1 MAFDEPTRYHRWY
14 GRNTPPAPNRRITVG
29 DLSLIVDGV
38 DLRRVTFG
46 GVAIMDR
53 VFVGVRDVD
62 WGTVPPTLEAPW
74 EIMTDAS
81 AGRIDLAFRAHHI
94 GAGIRFAW
102 QGRISVGPGP
112 TLAME
117 MDGVAGAGFRYARI
131 GLCALLPASSTAGR
145 PIVSRSDHGEP
156 RRDVLPSHIGPQ
168 LIVDGVDQPLIPAFR
183 ELEVA
188 LPDGLLRVDFEGD
201 EFELEDQRNWTDD
214 SFKAYSLMAGERYP
228 RTARPDQRFRQRVT
242 LTVAPPAAEAP
253 GSSTSR
259 PAPAVIGPVGD
270 DRSNHATVHLTDE
283 SLHWPAI
290 GLGAATEGP
299 PLDDMEAAA
308 LRALRLDH
316 VRVDVRPGDPDWQD
330 RSRSAARDVR
340 AVGAGLELAL
350 SLDEHA
356 LDESRSLPGLVEET
370 PIARV
375 LVFHRPTQGTATTPP
390 GWVARARQLL
400 GPAAPGARWIIG
412 TDGDFAEI
420 NRDRPLPGG
429 PDGAD
434 GVCYAMNPQIHAS
447 DETSMSETLPVQGE
461 TVVTART
468 WFPAGDVC
476 TTPVTLRQR
485 FNPAAL
491 AEERV
496 GDRAEGLG
504 PDDVLPV
511 GVDRRQRSLYG
522 AGWTLGSIAS
532 LTAAGAT
539 SGTWHQTVGW
549 RGLLERSRPP
559 ARPGWGDVIP
569 GEIYPVYLVFA
580 DVADRDAWDPVR
592 CMVGSSRD
600 VVALGM
606 RAGSRCRVL
615 LANLAATVVDVR
627 ITGLPAGRARST
639 VLDALTPTTTLSG
652 TLDRR
657 TRAILESRD
666 GGLDVR
672 LAPFAMVRIDTPV

>member
-1 MAFDEPTRYHRWY
+1 MAIDEPTRYHRWY
-14 GRNTPPAPNRRITVG
+14 GRRTPPSPNRRISVG

-38 DLRRVTFG
+38 DLRRVTVG

-53 VFVGVRDVD
+53 VFVAVRDVD
-62 WGTVPPTLEAPW
+62 WGTLPPTLEAPW
-74 EIMTDAS
+74 EIMTDAAS
-81 AGRIDLAFRAHHI
+81 GRIDLVFAAHHA
-94 GAGIRFAW
+94 GAGIRFDW

-112 TLAME
+112 TLSME
-117 MDGVAGAGFRYARI
+117 MDGVAGAEFRYARI

-156 RRDVLPSHIGPQ
+156 RHDVLPSHIGPQ

-188 LPDGLLRVDFEGD
+188 LPDVLLRVAFEGD

-214 SFKAYSLMAGERYP
+214 SFKAYSLMAGEGYP
-228 RTARPDQRFRQRVT
+228 RTARPGQRFRQRAS
-242 LTVAPPAAEAP
+242 LTVAPLAP
-253 GSSTSR
+253 DATGPSAN
-259 PAPAVIGPVGD
+259 PPPAVMVPVGD
-270 DRSNHATVHLTDE
+270 GPSNHVTVHLTDE
-283 SLHWPAI
+283 SLRWPAM

-299 PLDDMEAAA
+299 PLDGAEAAA

-330 RSRSAARDVR
+330 RARSAARDVR
-340 AVGAGLELAL
+340 ALGAGLELAL
-350 SLDEHA
+350 SLDERA
-356 LDESRSLPGLVEET
+356 LEELGSLLGLMDGI
-370 PIARV
+370 PISRV
-375 LVFHRPTQGTATTPP
+375 LVFHRPTQGTASTPP

-400 GPAAPGARWIIG
+400 GPATPGVRWIIG

-420 NRDRPLPGG
+420 NRDRPVPEG

-461 TVVTART
+461 TVVTTRT
-468 WFPAGDVC
+468 WFPASDVC
-476 TTPVTLRQR
+476 ATPVTLRQR

-491 AEERV
+491 AEERL
-496 GDRAEGLG
+496 GDRAEGIG
-504 PDDVLPV
+504 PDDDLPT
-511 GVDRRQRSLYG
+511 GVDHRQRSLFG

-539 SGTWHQTVGW
+539 SVTWHQTVGW

-559 ARPGWGDVIP
+559 ARPGWGSVIP
-569 GEIYPVYLVFA
+569 GETYPVYLVFA

-592 CMVGSSRD
+592 CAVVSSRD

-606 RAGSRCRVL
+606 RAGSRCRIL

-639 VLDALTPTTTLSG
+639 TLDALTPVTTLAG

-657 TRAILESRD
+657 TRTIRESRD
-666 GGLDVR
+666 GALDVR
-672 LAPFAMVRIDTPV
+672 LDPFAVVRIDAPD